1 MEAIFELLMNNFL
14 FIALLIGGLISV
26 FNRNKQQ
33 EEANKKTKQEDTNRK
48 EVDWETIF
56 QQESDRND
64 VPEHRR
70 PTKPVPEAEAEL
82 VKPENQEIS
91 KTHEQ
96 YKERIEEL
104 RKKRET
110 AEEKM
115 KNIEAS
121 PVFDEGIGSDVPI
134 AQQSR
139 SISRSRFASISRKEA
154 INGVIWSEILSEPKA
169 RRPHANN
176 FYRKYYKKS

>member
-48 EVDWETIF
+48 EIDWKTIF
-56 QQESDRND
+56 QQESDPND
-64 VPEHRR
+64 VPGQRR

-91 KTHEQ
+91 KKHEQ

-121 PVFDEGIGSDVPI
+121 PVFEEGIGDVPI
-134 AQQSR
+134 AQQSGN
-139 SISRSRFASISRKEA
+139 ISRSRFATISRKEA
-154 INGVIWSEILSEPKA
+154 INGIIWSEILSEPKA
-169 RRPHANN
+169 RRPHVNN
-176 FYRKYYKKS
+176 FHRKYYKKS